1 MADLLQPIAE
11 SEFPYMDRLIH
22 VFVGGSELDGAKL
35 QGTDELDI
43 YGVYIEPPDLALGL
57 ESLSHYVWSTAGN
70 ERRNGPTDADV
81 TLYSLRKWAGLAC
94 KGNPTALHF
103 LFTQGNM
110 RTPIWAMVARRRD
123 LFLSRLCAQ
132 HFMGFANDQLARMTG
147 KKGRGKKG
155 QRPELEEKYGYGVK
169 AAMHTLR
176 LLYECKEILQS
187 GALTL
192 PRPERDLLIRVRTG
206 KCTLERV
213 LDMANWLFAEC
224 EQDGE
229 KSPLPER
236 IDRKAVSKVLAECY
250 LQSWGV
256 DRASP
261 AS

>member
-1 MADLLQPIAE
+1 
-11 SEFPYMDRLIH
+11 
-22 VFVGGSELDGAKL
+22 
-35 QGTDELDI
+35 
-43 YGVYIEPPDLALGL
+43 
-57 ESLSHYVWSTAGN
+57 
-70 ERRNGPTDADV
+70 
-81 TLYSLRKWAGLAC
+81 
-94 KGNPTALHF
+94 
-103 LFTQGNM
+103 
-110 RTPIWAMVARRRD
+110 
-123 LFLSRLCAQ
+123 
-132 HFMGFANDQLARMTG
+132 
-147 KKGRGKKG
+147 
-155 QRPELEEKYGYGVK
+155 
-169 AAMHTLR
+169 MHTLR